1 MTLELH
7 YLTIFFCSNLV
18 IQMAIILLSIDQH
31 FVKVYFDF
39 YALMALQCEKGKGSI
54 HISCMVL

>member
-18 IQMAIILLSIDQH
+18 IQMAILLLSIDQ
-31 FVKVYFDF
+31 VYFDF